1 MSREDIAARDRGTV
15 DPNAFNMENVMRI
28 RVFLLSAALSI
39 LAAGASVAQT
49 PKSSGHVVK
58 IGVLG
63 DFSGPF
69 ENLSGKGAL
78 EAVRM
83 AVEDFGGTVLGKKI
97 EIVSADHQNKP
108 DIASNIARQWYDVEG
123 VDMIND
129 LAQSASALAVLP
141 LAKQF
146 NRIAIVNSASSTEI
160 TGAKC
165 TPNSVHYTID
175 TYAEAKGTG
184 TAILDQGHN
193 SFFFI
198 TADYAYGHSLE
209 RDMSDIVKARGGKI
223 VGSVRHPFNTSDFSS
238 FILQAQNSGAQV
250 IALANAGGDTV
261 NAIKAAQEFGVG
273 RDGKQ
278 TVVGMLVFIGDVH
291 ALGLKT
297 AQGLV
302 LTTAFYWD
310 LNDETRAWSKRFYER
325 VGKMPQMTHAG
336 DYSSTLHYLKAVQA
350 AGTDDAQAVMAK
362 MREMPVNDLFAK
374 NGHIRADGLMVHDLL
389 LVQVKK
395 PEESKRDWDYYKV
408 LAVIPGK
415 EAYKS
420 LDDSVCPLVKK

>member
-1 MSREDIAARDRGTV
+1 
-15 DPNAFNMENVMRI
+15 MRI
-28 RVFLLSAALSI
+28 RVLLLSAALSI
-39 LAAGASVAQT
+39 LAAESSVAQT
-49 PKSSGHVVK
+49 TKISGNVVK

-83 AVEDFGGTVLGKKI
+83 AVEDFGGSVDGKKI
-97 EIVSADHQNKP
+97 EVVSADHQNKP
-108 DIASNIARQWYDVEG
+108 DIASNVARQWYDVEG

-184 TAILDQGHN
+184 TAILDQGYD
-193 SFFFI
+193 SFFFL

-209 RDMSDIVKARGGKI
+209 RDVSAIVKARGGKI
-223 VGSVRHPFNTSDFSS
+223 IGSVRHPFNTSDFSS
-238 FILQAQNSGAQV
+238 FILQAQSSGAKV

-278 TVVGMLVFIGDVH
+278 IVVGMLVFIGDVH

-310 LNDETRAWSKRFYER
+310 LNEETRAWSKRFYDR

-350 AGTDDAQAVMAK
+350 AGTDDAQAVMEK
-362 MREMPVNDLFAK
+362 MREMPVNDVFAK
-374 NGHIRADGLMVHDLL
+374 NGQIRADGLMVHDLL

-395 PEESKRDWDYYKV
+395 PEESTRAWDYYKV
-408 LAVIPGK
+408 LSVIPGK
-415 EAYKS
+415 EAYKA
-420 LDDSVCPLVKK
+420 LEESVCPLVKK

>member
-1 MSREDIAARDRGTV
+1 
-15 DPNAFNMENVMRI
+15 MENVMRI

-39 LAAGASVAQT
+39 LAAETSVAQT
-49 PKSSGHVVK
+49 PKISGNVVK

-97 EIVSADHQNKP
+97 EVVNADHQNKP

-184 TAILDQGHN
+184 TAILNQGYD
-193 SFFFI
+193 SFFFL

-209 RDMSDIVKARGGKI
+209 RDVSEIVKARGGKI
-223 VGSVRHPFNTSDFSS
+223 IGSVRHPFNTSDFSS
-238 FILQAQNSGAQV
+238 FILQAQSSGAKV

-278 TVVGMLVFIGDVH
+278 IVVGMLVFIGDVH

-310 LNDETRAWSKRFYER
+310 LNEETRAWSKRFYER

-350 AGTDDAQAVMAK
+350 AGTDDAQAVMEK
-362 MREMPVNDLFAK
+362 MREMPVNDMFAK

-395 PEESKRDWDYYKV
+395 PEESTRAWDYYKV
-408 LAVIPGK
+408 LSVIPGK

-420 LDDSVCPLVKK
+420 LDESACPLVKK

>member
-1 MSREDIAARDRGTV
+1 
-15 DPNAFNMENVMRI
+15 MRI
-28 RVFLLSAALSI
+28 RAFLLSAAFSV
-39 LAAGASVAQT
+39 LAIGTSVAQT
-49 PKSSGHVVK
+49 PKISGDVVK
-58 IGVLG
+58 VGVLG

-97 EIVSADHQNKP
+97 EVVSADHQNKP

-165 TPNSVHYTID
+165 TPNSVQYTID

-184 TAILDQGHN
+184 TASLDQGHT

-209 RDMSDIVKARGGKI
+209 RDMSEIIKARGGKI
-223 VGSVRHPFNTSDFSS
+223 VGAVRHPFNTADFSS
-238 FILQAQNSGAQV
+238 FILQAQSSGAQV

-273 RDGKQ
+273 QDGKQ

-310 LNDETRAWSKRFYER
+310 RNDETRAWSKRFYDR

-336 DYSSTLHYLKAVQA
+336 DYSSTLHYLKAVEA
-350 AGTDDAQAVMAK
+350 AGTDDAQAVMEK
-362 MREMPVNDLFAK
+362 MREMPVNDMFAK
-374 NGHIRADGLMVHDLL
+374 DGHIRADGLMVHDLL

-395 PEESKRDWDYYKV
+395 PEESTRPWDYYKV

-420 LDDSVCPLVKK
+420 LEDSACPLVKK

>member
-1 MSREDIAARDRGTV
+1 
-15 DPNAFNMENVMRI
+15 MENVMRI

-39 LAAGASVAQT
+39 LAAETSVAQT
-49 PKSSGHVVK
+49 PKISGNVVK

-97 EIVSADHQNKP
+97 EVVNADHQNKP
-108 DIASNIARQWYDVEG
+108 DIASNTARQWYDVEG

-184 TAILDQGHN
+184 TAILNQGYD
-193 SFFFI
+193 SFFFL

-209 RDMSDIVKARGGKI
+209 RDVSEIVKARGGKI
-223 VGSVRHPFNTSDFSS
+223 IGSVRHPFSTSDFSS
-238 FILQAQNSGAQV
+238 FILQAQSSGAKV

-278 TVVGMLVFIGDVH
+278 IVVGMLVFIGDVH

-310 LNDETRAWSKRFYER
+310 LNEETRAWSKRFYER

-350 AGTDDAQAVMAK
+350 AGTDDAQAVLEK
-362 MREMPVNDLFAK
+362 MREMPVNDMFAK

-395 PEESKRDWDYYKV
+395 PEESTRAWDYYKV

-420 LDDSVCPLVKK
+420 LGESVCPLVKK

>member
-1 MSREDIAARDRGTV
+1 
-15 DPNAFNMENVMRI
+15 MRI

-49 PKSSGHVVK
+49 PKSSGNVVK

-83 AVEDFGGTVLGKKI
+83 AVEEFGGTVLGKKI

-250 IALANAGGDTV
+250 IALANAGADTV

>member
-1 MSREDIAARDRGTV
+1 
-15 DPNAFNMENVMRI
+15 MENVMRI

-39 LAAGASVAQT
+39 LAAETSVAQT
-49 PKSSGHVVK
+49 PKISGNVVK

-97 EIVSADHQNKP
+97 EVVNADHQNKP

-160 TGAKC
+160 TGTKC

-184 TAILDQGHN
+184 TAILNQGYD
-193 SFFFI
+193 SFFFL

-209 RDMSDIVKARGGKI
+209 RDVSEIVKARGGKI
-223 VGSVRHPFNTSDFSS
+223 IGSVRHPFNTSDFSS
-238 FILQAQNSGAQV
+238 FILQAQSSGAKV

-278 TVVGMLVFIGDVH
+278 IVVGMLVFIGDVH

-310 LNDETRAWSKRFYER
+310 LNEETRAWSKRFYER

-350 AGTDDAQAVMAK
+350 AGTDDAQAVMEK
-362 MREMPVNDLFAK
+362 MREMPVNDMFAK

-395 PEESKRDWDYYKV
+395 PEESTRAWDYYKV
-408 LAVIPGK
+408 LSVIPGK

-420 LDDSVCPLVKK
+420 LDESACPLVKK

>member
-1 MSREDIAARDRGTV
+1 
-15 DPNAFNMENVMRI
+15 MENVMRI

-39 LAAGASVAQT
+39 LAAETSVAQT
-49 PKSSGHVVK
+49 PKISGNVVK

-97 EIVSADHQNKP
+97 EVVNADHQNKP

-160 TGAKC
+160 TGTKC

-184 TAILDQGHN
+184 TAILNQGYD
-193 SFFFI
+193 SFFFL

-209 RDMSDIVKARGGKI
+209 RDVSEIVKARGGKI
-223 VGSVRHPFNTSDFSS
+223 IGSVRHPFNTSDFSS
-238 FILQAQNSGAQV
+238 FILQAQSSGAKV

-278 TVVGMLVFIGDVH
+278 IVVGMLVFIGDVH

-310 LNDETRAWSKRFYER
+310 LNGETRAWSKRFYER

-350 AGTDDAQAVMAK
+350 AGTDDAQAVMEK
-362 MREMPVNDLFAK
+362 MREMPVNDMFAK

-395 PEESKRDWDYYKV
+395 PEESARAWDYYKV

-420 LDDSVCPLVKK
+420 LDESVCPLVKK

>member
-1 MSREDIAARDRGTV
+1 
-15 DPNAFNMENVMRI
+15 MRI

-39 LAAGASVAQT
+39 LAAETSVAQT
-49 PKSSGHVVK
+49 PKISGNIVK

-83 AVEDFGGTVLGKKI
+83 AVEDFGGAVLGKKI
-97 EIVSADHQNKP
+97 EVVNADHQNKP
-108 DIASNIARQWYDVEG
+108 DIASNTARRWYDVEG

-184 TAILDQGHN
+184 TAILNQGYD
-193 SFFFI
+193 SFFFL

-209 RDMSDIVKARGGKI
+209 RDVSEIVKARGGKI
-223 VGSVRHPFNTSDFSS
+223 IGSVRHPFNTSDFSS
-238 FILQAQNSGAQV
+238 FILQAQSSGAKV

-278 TVVGMLVFIGDVH
+278 IVVGMLVFIGDVH

-310 LNDETRAWSKRFYER
+310 LNEETRAWSKRFYER

-336 DYSSTLHYLKAVQA
+336 DYSSTLHYLEAVQA
-350 AGTDDAQAVMAK
+350 AGTDDAQAVMEK
-362 MREMPVNDLFAK
+362 MREMPVNDMFAK

-395 PEESKRDWDYYKV
+395 PEESTRAWDYYKV

-420 LDDSVCPLVKK
+420 LDESVCPLVKK

>member
-1 MSREDIAARDRGTV
+1 
-15 DPNAFNMENVMRI
+15 MRI

-39 LAAGASVAQT
+39 LAAETSVAQT
-49 PKSSGHVVK
+49 PKISGNVVK

-97 EIVSADHQNKP
+97 EVVNADHQNKP
-108 DIASNIARQWYDVEG
+108 DIASNTARQWYDVEG

-160 TGAKC
+160 TGTKC

-184 TAILDQGHN
+184 TAILNQGYD
-193 SFFFI
+193 SFFFL

-209 RDMSDIVKARGGKI
+209 RDVSEIVKARGGKI
-223 VGSVRHPFNTSDFSS
+223 IGSVRHPFNTSDFSS
-238 FILQAQNSGAQV
+238 FILQAQSSGAKV

-278 TVVGMLVFIGDVH
+278 IVVGMLVFIGDVH

-310 LNDETRAWSKRFYER
+310 LNEETRAWSKRFYER

-350 AGTDDAQAVMAK
+350 AGTDDAQAVMEK
-362 MREMPVNDLFAK
+362 MREMPVNDMFAK

-395 PEESKRDWDYYKV
+395 PEESTRAWDYYKV
-408 LAVIPGK
+408 LDVIPGK

-420 LDDSVCPLVKK
+420 LDESACPLVKK

>member
-1 MSREDIAARDRGTV
+1 MK
-15 DPNAFNMENVMRI
+15 I
-28 RVFLLSAALSI
+28 RVFLFSAALAI
-39 LAAGASVAQT
+39 LAAGASTAQT
-49 PKSSGHVVK
+49 PRSSGHAVK

-97 EIVSADHQNKP
+97 EIISADHQNKP

-193 SFFFI
+193 SFFFV

-223 VGSVRHPFNTSDFSS
+223 VGLVRHPFNTSDFSS

-250 IALANAGGDTV
+250 IALANAGADTV

-415 EAYKS
+415 DAYKS

>member
-1 MSREDIAARDRGTV
+1 
-15 DPNAFNMENVMRI
+15 MRI

-261 NAIKAAQEFGVG
+261 NAIKAAQEFGIG

>member
-1 MSREDIAARDRGTV
+1 
-15 DPNAFNMENVMRI
+15 MENVMRI

-39 LAAGASVAQT
+39 LAAETSVAQT
-49 PKSSGHVVK
+49 PKISGNVVK

-97 EIVSADHQNKP
+97 EVVNADHQNKP
-108 DIASNIARQWYDVEG
+108 DIASNTARQWYDVEG

-160 TGAKC
+160 TGTKC

-184 TAILDQGHN
+184 TAILNRGYD
-193 SFFFI
+193 SFFFL

-209 RDMSDIVKARGGKI
+209 RDVSEIVKARGGKI
-223 VGSVRHPFNTSDFSS
+223 IGSVRHPFNTSDFSS
-238 FILQAQNSGAQV
+238 FILQAQSSGAKV

-278 TVVGMLVFIGDVH
+278 IVVGMLVFIGDVH
-291 ALGLKT
+291 ALGLET

-310 LNDETRAWSKRFYER
+310 LNEETRAWSKRFYER

-350 AGTDDAQAVMAK
+350 AGTDDAQAVMEK
-362 MREMPVNDLFAK
+362 MREMPVNDMFAK

-395 PEESKRDWDYYKV
+395 PEESTRAWDYYKV
-408 LAVIPGK
+408 LDVIPGK

-420 LDDSVCPLVKK
+420 LDESACPLVKK

>member
-1 MSREDIAARDRGTV
+1 
-15 DPNAFNMENVMRI
+15 MENVMRI

-39 LAAGASVAQT
+39 LAAETSVAQT
-49 PKSSGHVVK
+49 PKISGNVVK

-97 EIVSADHQNKP
+97 EVVNADHQNKP
-108 DIASNIARQWYDVEG
+108 DIASNTARQWYDVEG

-184 TAILDQGHN
+184 TAILNQGYD
-193 SFFFI
+193 SFFFL

-209 RDMSDIVKARGGKI
+209 RDVSEIVKARGGKI
-223 VGSVRHPFNTSDFSS
+223 IGSVRHPFNTSDFSS
-238 FILQAQNSGAQV
+238 FILQAQSSGAKV

-261 NAIKAAQEFGVG
+261 NAIKAAEEFGVG

-278 TVVGMLVFIGDVH
+278 IVVGMLVFIGDVH

-310 LNDETRAWSKRFYER
+310 LNEETRAWSKRFYER

-350 AGTDDAQAVMAK
+350 AGTDDAQAVMEK
-362 MREMPVNDLFAK
+362 MREMPVNDMFAK

-395 PEESKRDWDYYKV
+395 PEESTRAWDYYKV

-420 LDDSVCPLVKK
+420 LDESVCPLVKK

>member
-1 MSREDIAARDRGTV
+1 
-15 DPNAFNMENVMRI
+15 MENVMRI

-108 DIASNIARQWYDVEG
+108 DIASNIARQWYDMEG

-261 NAIKAAQEFGVG
+261 NAIKAAQEFGIG